1 MCGIFAYISK
11 DKIDEYKYK
20 DLVKEG
26 LKCQHRGPDN
36 TKYRMENDYIFLQF
50 HRLCINDL
58 SSSGDQPLTHPDDF
72 NIVLICNGEIYN
84 HMNLADKFNIKT
96 KSKSDCEIILH
107 LYKKIGFEQTIK
119 ELDGV
124 FACVLV
130 DLTEKIVYAARDR
143 LGVRSMYFGEDDNFN
158 NYGFSSELKSL
169 HSLFKNIEQFPP
181 GKIWDSKT
189 KNFQTYFEPSMF
201 IPKTLGKKNKISE
214 NDLEPILYNIK
225 NLFEKAVKKRL
236 MSERNIGC
244 LLSGGFDSSIVAA
257 IISKQIYPKKLNT
270 FSIGL
275 HGSPDLK
282 YAKIVSDHIGS
293 IHHEIIVSEKEML
306 DFLDEDIRIIETY
319 DTTTIRASTPM
330 LLLSNYIK
338 KNTDIVVIYSGE
350 GSDEAS
356 GSYLYFHNAPNYI
369 EFAKETR
376 RLLRD
381 LSYFDVLRCDKST
394 AGAGLEVRV
403 PFLDQDFMKYYMEIN
418 PYLKM
423 PKTFPIEKYLLR
435 KSFDNDDLL
444 PQEVLWRVKEGMSDG
459 VSSQSKGWYE
469 IIQEH
474 ISKMYTDEEFN
485 ILKSKYTWNPPL
497 SKEAL
502 YFREVFNKYYPDR
515 DKTIPYYW
523 LPKWSGNITEPSA
536 RVLDG
541 VYPSNINHEL
551 HKEK

>member
-11 DKIDEYKYK
+11 DDIDESKYK
-20 DLVKEG
+20 DIVKEG

-36 TKYRMENDYIFLQF
+36 TKYRMENDHIFLQF

-58 SSSGDQPLTHPDDF
+58 SSNGDQPLTHPDDF
-72 NIVLICNGEIYN
+72 NTVLICNGEIYN
-84 HMNLADKFNIKT
+84 HMDLSKKFNIT
-96 KSKSDCEIILH
+96 THSKSDCEIILH
-107 LYKKIGFEQTIK
+107 LYKKIGFKETIK

-130 DLTEKIVYAARDR
+130 DLNNNTLYAARDR
-143 LGVRSMYFGEDDNFN
+143 IGVRSMYFGENNNFN

-169 HSLFKNIEQFPP
+169 HTLFKNIEQFPP
-181 GKIWDSKT
+181 GKIWDSET
-189 KNFQTYFEPSMF
+189 KNFQTYFEPSMY
-201 IPKTLGKKNKISE
+201 IPKTLGKEKNT
-214 NDLEPILYNIK
+214 DLEPILYNIK
-225 NLFEKAVKKRL
+225 HLFEKAVKKRL
-236 MSERNIGC
+236 MSDRNIGC

-257 IISKQIYPKKLNT
+257 ILSKQIFPKKLNT

-275 HGSPDLK
+275 YGSPDLK

-293 IHHEIIVSEKEML
+293 IHHEIIVSEKDML
-306 DFLDEDIRIIETY
+306 DFLEEDIRVIETY

-356 GSYLYFHNAPNYI
+356 GSYLYFHNAPTYI

-376 RLLRD
+376 RLLKD

-435 KSFDNDDLL
+435 KSFDDSNLL
-444 PQEVLWRVKEGMSDG
+444 PKEVLWRVKEGMSDG
-459 VSSQSKGWYE
+459 VSSETRGWYE
-469 IIQEH
+469 IIQDH
-474 ISKMYTDEEFN
+474 INEMYTDEEFN

-497 SKEAL
+497 FKEAL
-502 YFREVFNKYYPDR
+502 YFREIFNKYYPGR

-523 LPKWSGNITEPSA
+523 LPKWSGDISEPSA
-536 RVLDG
+536 RVLNG
-541 VYPSNINHEL
+541 VYPSNKKDEFINQQNI
-551 HKEK
+551 